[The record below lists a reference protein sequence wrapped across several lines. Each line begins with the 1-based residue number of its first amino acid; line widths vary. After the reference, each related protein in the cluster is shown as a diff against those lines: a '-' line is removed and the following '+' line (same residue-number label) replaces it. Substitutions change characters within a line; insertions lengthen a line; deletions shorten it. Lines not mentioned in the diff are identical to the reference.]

1 MLFGHDSNSYLAA
14 MRKAL
19 KQFLI
24 LSTIILVVV
33 SETKYRLFTCLM
45 SSIPGVVFVKGCV
58 ISRSIKFCQTILLCH
73 IIYN

>member
-1 MLFGHDSNSYLAA
+1 MLCGCDINSSLAA

-19 KQFLI
+19 KQYLI

-33 SETKYRLFTCLM
+33 SETKYKLFTCLM
-45 SSIPGVVFVKGCV
+45 SSIPRVVFVKGCV
-58 ISRSIKFCQTILLCH
+58 IPRSMQFCQTILCH